1 MRVIGGKSLS
11 KRLVSFV
18 VSVIAVCVL
27 LVPGLSLATV
37 EDEPADSSWTIALY
51 VDADC
56 NLEMYWESPSLEYLL
71 NIPANDNLKIVAFVD
86 WLSVEGTDVIE
97 ISGGSSEVVASYPEM
112 NYGDG
117 ATFEWFLEQVG
128 KDYASDHLVVI
139 PWDHGSAWDGFCWDQ
154 TSSNDRITLA
164 EMGDAI
170 VNAGVYIDIL
180 AFDACSCSSIETAY
194 EAAST
199 GLVGLLVASEE
210 LVAGDGFPYDLMFT
224 PVALDTSR
232 TPEQVAGD
240 MLAGWIASYEPLEWA
255 WYSTLGIVDLSVI
268 AGSLDA
274 MAAWAGQMYEGLPE
288 NLRDY
293 RMALTKSYYVSCG
306 SHYQVDL
313 VDLGRH
319 LMADPDLAG
328 DSELME
334 ATKAMMDLID
344 TAVIDVY
351 NPERTAACGG
361 ISIYWGASNQAW
373 RTSYS
378 EYSTVD
384 FAEDSGWADFLIQY
398 SLLTCGWMRIG
409 K

>member
-1 MRVIGGKSLS
+1 LRREVTGGLLS
-11 KRLVSFV
+11 IV
-18 VSVIAVCVL
+18 VASVL
-27 LVPGLSLATV
+27 LLPGLSLASA
-37 EDEPADSSWTIALY
+37 EDEPAGGSWTIALY

-71 NIPANDNLKIVAFVD
+71 NIPANDGLKIVAFVD

-117 ATFEWFLEQVG
+117 ATFAWFLEQVG
-128 KDYASDHLVVI
+128 KNYASDHLVVI
-139 PWDHGSAWDGFCWDQ
+139 PWNHGSAWKGFCWDE
-154 TSSNDRITLA
+154 TSANDRITLD

-170 VNAGVYIDIL
+170 VSAGVYIDIL

-210 LVAGDGFPYDLMFT
+210 LVAGDGFPYDMMFT
-224 PVALDTSR
+224 PVALDPSR
-232 TPEQVAGD
+232 TPEQVARD
-240 MLAGWIASYEPLEWA
+240 MLAGWVSSYEPLEWA

-268 AGSLDA
+268 AGSLDT
-274 MAAWAGQMYEGLPE
+274 MAAWTSQMLEGMPD
-288 NLRDY
+288 NINDY

-313 VDLGRH
+313 VDLGKH
-319 LMADPDLAG
+319 IMADPDLAG

-334 ATKAMMDLID
+334 TTKAMVDLMER
-344 TAVIDVY
+344 AVIDVY
-351 NPERTAACGG
+351 NPDRTAACGG
-361 ISIYWGASNQAW
+361 ISIYWGSHNQAW
-373 RTSYS
+373 RTSYN

-384 FAEDSGWADFLIQY
+384 FAADSGWAEFLIQY
-398 SLLTCGWMRIG
+398 NLLSCGWMRIS